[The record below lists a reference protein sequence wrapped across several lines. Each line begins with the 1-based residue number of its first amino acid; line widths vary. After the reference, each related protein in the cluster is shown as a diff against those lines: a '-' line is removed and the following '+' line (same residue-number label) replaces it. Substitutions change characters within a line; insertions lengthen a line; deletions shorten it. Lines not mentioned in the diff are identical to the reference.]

1 MYFFIICLIL
11 MFYVAILV
19 FAPNTNLYSLNV
31 QQSKG
36 LIEKPNSSLA
46 NNTIANL
53 NSTQSNMTSSDYL
66 GYNYEYNFY

>member
-1 MYFFIICLIL
+1 
-11 MFYVAILV
+11 MFYVVILG

-36 LIEKPNSSLA
+36 LKKNPNSSLA

-66 GYNYEYNFY
+66 GYDYEYNFY